1 MSRVKAAPV
10 AAAAAILL
18 AGAAGVW
25 WATGT
30 GGPAPDNGEQVAT
43 GRALYAEHCAS
54 CHGANLEGQPDWRT
68 RKPDG
73 RMPAPPHDASGHTW
87 HHPDETLFAITRDGL
102 AKHAPPGYQTDMPG
116 FGGTLSDEQIRAV
129 PCSPSS
135 KAPGR
140 PKSGRGTKPPRPR
153 HAGDGPGRAHT
164 TASIT

>member
-10 AAAAAILL
+10 AAAAAILF
-18 AGAAGVW
+18 AGAAGAW

-30 GGPAPDNGEQVAT
+30 GGPDNGEQVAT
-43 GRALYAEHCAS
+43 GRALYADHCAS

-68 RKPDG
+68 RKPDT

-116 FGGTLSDEQIRAV
+116 FGGTLSDKQIRAV
-129 PCSPSS
+129 LAFIKSTWPSEV
-135 KAPGR
+135 
-140 PKSGRGTKPPRPR
+140 
-153 HAGDGPGRAHT
+153 RARQE
-164 TASIT
+164 TASAQARR